1 MVRSNSKSYM
11 IFHTENEKNS
21 HDHPEEKNII
31 DRKTELL
38 TGREK
43 YEVSKLR
50 LARRYKQADKTEI
63 VSF

>member
-1 MVRSNSKSYM
+1 M

-31 DRKTELL
+31 DRKTEIL

-43 YEVSKLR
+43 HETLTNQIADERFICRPKL
-50 LARRYKQADKTEI
+50 L
-63 VSF
+63 S